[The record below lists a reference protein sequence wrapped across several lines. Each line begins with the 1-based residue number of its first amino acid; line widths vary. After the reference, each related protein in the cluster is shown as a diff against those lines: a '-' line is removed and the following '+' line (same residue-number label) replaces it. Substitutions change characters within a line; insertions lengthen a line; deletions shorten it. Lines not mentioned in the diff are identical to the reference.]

1 MYDAVA
7 GPTSILRGVKNVV
20 GGMLAIDGVH
30 SKCMQKTICDR
41 FADEVIEEKPELD
54 PVKRSWV
61 LKRKVVKPRGNWR
74 WMGDIIVNGVSR
86 VARRI
91 GFVPNSNRRHG
102 GNPILGP
109 IASFVHNNWQQ
120 IPWTELIQ

>member
-1 MYDAVA
+1 
-7 GPTSILRGVKNVV
+7 
-20 GGMLAIDGVH
+20 
-30 SKCMQKTICDR
+30 MQKTICDR

-74 WMGDIIVNGVSR
+74 WMGDIILNGVSR

-91 GFVPNSNRRHG
+91 GFVPNSNRRQG

-109 IASFVHNNWQQ
+109 IATFAYNNWLPFLQVDNDNNVDKQ
-120 IPWTELIQ
+120 TLEGKKPII